1 MTHESNHD
9 SMQVADKYS
18 DLNNY
23 TRIAKAIEYI
33 RSNSRKQPSLAE
45 IAAAV
50 HLSEYHLQRIFS
62 EWAGIS
68 PKRFLQY
75 LTKEYARQALV
86 ESGDLLSASLES
98 GLSGP
103 GRLHDLMITCEAMS
117 PGEIK
122 QRGRGLTISFGTAD
136 SPFGNSLIAWTDRG
150 ICALS
155 FCDQSSSEQEKG
167 LAQSWPEA
175 TISVN
180 DRAARKLL
188 KQIFYHK
195 PEPGKLHLL
204 LRGTNF
210 QVKVW
215 EALLNIGTSRIISY
229 SSLAQMAGSP
239 KAQRAVGSALAENQ
253 IGYLIPCHRVIRG
266 NGDTGIYR
274 WGNDRKL
281 AMLAWEAA
289 KKESD
294 NSVSK

>member
-1 MTHESNHD
+1 MTHESNPD
-9 SMQVADKYS
+9 SIQIT
-18 DLNNY
+18 DLNSHQNNY
-23 TRIAKAIEYI
+23 TRIANAIEYI

-50 HLSEYHLQRIFS
+50 HLSEHHLQRIFS

-75 LTKEYARQALV
+75 ITKEYARQALID
-86 ESGDLLSASLES
+86 SKDLLSTSLES

-122 QRGRGLTISFGTAD
+122 QHGRGLTISYGIAD
-136 SPFGNSLIAWTDRG
+136 SPFGDSLIAWTDRG

-155 FCDQSSSEQEKG
+155 FCDQSCSEQEKG
-167 LAQSWPEA
+167 LAQTWPEA
-175 TISVN
+175 TITCN
-180 DRAARKLL
+180 AKAASKLL
-188 KQIFYHK
+188 KQVFCNK

-215 EALLNIGTSRIISY
+215 EALLNIGTSRLISY

-281 AMLAWEAA
+281 AMLVWEAA
-289 KKESD
+289 KKESG
-294 NSVSK
+294 NPVTK